1 MGKLNIVQILG
12 IVTIATLGVALM
24 PKLNLPP
31 FRQWLPE
38 NKNALTH
45 ILLSLAIAAV
55 GVALVLPPKISLREV
70 SEGYIPKNGTAKK
83 AKKQTKK
90 SKSKN
95 KNSLGKRL
103 KDAGWSVIT
112 AEWCGFC
119 TMQKKFFDE
128 NPEHELHLIVKD
140 ESEAS
145 PEEKRLS
152 QGFPSWCCT
161 SCGPGGKGRVEAGF
175 NNNIKKIESFLENN

>member
-12 IVTIATLGVALM
+12 IVTIATLGVALI

-70 SEGYIPKNGTAKK
+70 SEGYRPKNGKP
-83 AKKQTKK
+83 KKQAKK
-90 SKSKN
+90 SKHAKN

-119 TMQKKFFDE
+119 TMQKKFFED
-128 NPEHELHLIVKD
+128 NPELELHLLVKD

-145 PEEKRLS
+145 PEEKQLS

-161 SCGPGGKGRVEAGF
+161 SCGPGGKGRVEPGF
-175 NNNIKKIESFLENN
+175 NNSIEKIESFLQNN